1 MWHDITEEEYN
12 QESKAS
18 STQISIIEGLLITAN
33 ISEDEKIEIDK
44 ALNRLSE
51 EEAYKTIQYLKENNI
66 ETNPVKQWENNIKKY

>member
-66 ETNPVKQWENNIKKY
+66 ETNPVKQWENNIKRY